1 MLSDGDDVGAGDFG
15 DGDAAVGLVGR
26 VEVDVVG
33 SDTCGDG
40 DLQVLGFGEALGGE
54 VTGVESRNKRTMLA
68 AILISTAACSVLL
81 LLLLCCFTQGIARE

>member
-33 SDTCGDG
+33 ADTCSDG
-40 DLQVLGFGEALGGE
+40 DLKVLGFGQTLGGE
-54 VTGVESRNKRTMLA
+54 VTGVESGTKDSILA
-68 AILISTAACSVLL
+68 RYIDTCCCVHVVVVLL
-81 LLLLCCFTQGIARE
+81 